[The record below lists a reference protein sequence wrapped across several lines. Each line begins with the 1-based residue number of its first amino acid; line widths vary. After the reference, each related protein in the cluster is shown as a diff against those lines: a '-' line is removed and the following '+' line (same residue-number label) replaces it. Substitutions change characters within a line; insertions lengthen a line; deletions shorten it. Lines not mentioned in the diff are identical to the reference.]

1 MIKQFLVLYLFLIP
15 QLGLISEAAIAD
27 RLDDGISAVD
37 KQDFKAAYRIF
48 KQLADQGNAEAQY
61 NLAILY
67 RQGKGVAS
75 NNKQAFKWFLAAA
88 QQGLVDAQFYV
99 GYLFD
104 MGQGTDKDGAMAVQW
119 YKKAAQL
126 GHPLAQANLGAA
138 YAAGEGV
145 KQDIVQAFVWFG
157 LAAAQGIP
165 SALQNRN
172 ELRKHMSDELI
183 ANAQRLTQVYF
194 DKYVAPFQPKP
205 HAKMNNSGFGGHFD
219 HSAVSRSPT
228 KSKPSVTTPPQP

>member
-1 MIKQFLVLYLFLIP
+1 MVKRFFFLYLILIP

-27 RLDDGISAVD
+27 RLDDGISAID

-48 KQLADQGNAEAQY
+48 KQLAEQGNSEAQY

-67 RQGKGVAS
+67 RQGKGVPR
-75 NNKQAFKWFLAAA
+75 NNKLAFKWFLAAA
-88 QQGLVDAQFYV
+88 QQELVAAQFYV

-104 MGQGTDKDGAMAVQW
+104 MGQGTGKDGAKAVQW
-119 YKKAAQL
+119 YKKAAQR

-138 YAAGEGV
+138 YADGEGV

-172 ELRKHMSDELI
+172 ELKKHMSDELVT
-183 ANAQRLTQVYF
+183 NAQGLTQVYF

-205 HAKMNNSGFGGHFD
+205 QNKMNHSKFGSHFTHPADSGSSTTHKPAVTD
-219 HSAVSRSPT
+219 HP
-228 KSKPSVTTPPQP
+228 